1 MAFFYQAVTTDSV
14 VTRGTY
20 SGEDIIKALG
30 NWGFRRVDQTGSHV
44 KLEYVHGPTCEK
56 RYVTVPLHDELATG
70 TLRHIAEQA
79 GAHDFQ
85 AFLDEIDK
93 MV

>member
-1 MAFFYQAVTTDSV
+1 

-20 SGEDIIKALG
+20 SGEDIVKALG

-44 KLEYVHGPTCEK
+44 KLEYVDPNTGEK
-56 RYVTVPLHDELATG
+56 RYVSVPMHDEIATG
-70 TLRHIAEQA
+70 TLRSIADQA
-79 GAHDFQ
+79 GATDFQ
-85 AFLDEIDK
+85 AFLDEMDK